1 VTDSPPST
9 IPPGPF
15 AIPRLLTLDDLLSV
29 VPLVASV
36 REDDEMDETRR
47 LRWLNG
53 ALGSTLRNVLEAE
66 PIVRA
71 GDAAAIQW
79 AVVRRYLA
87 ADAVMRLG
95 DEDYAWLVGVASE
108 AVR

>member
-1 VTDSPPST
+1 MTTDPPFT
-9 IPPGPF
+9 
-15 AIPRLLTLDDLLSV
+15 IPRLLTLDDLLSV

-66 PIVRA
+66 PIVRG
-71 GDAAAIQW
+71 GDPTAIQW
-79 AVVRRYLA
+79 ANVRRYLA
-87 ADAVMRLG
+87 ADAVMRLN
-95 DEDYAWLVGVASE
+95 DEDYAWLRDRASE
-108 AVR
+108 PVR